1 MNPTTAA
8 VLYAGIPTAVV
19 SFLMML
25 WAIRKNYLLVDD
37 DLDVLKKSKEE
48 DDLSEDDNSSNDQES
63 KYNPVHQKW
72 LYFGGG
78 YYGLMALV
86 TYIYLEVLEV
96 IEFIGNYES
105 FNQLMDQI
113 TVKAIFG
120 LVIESFLNIIPA
132 FTWFIYWPKELDMTN
147 GWYWLVA
154 SYIGYHI
161 GSFAAR
167 KYAAIATE
175 KYDN

>member
-1 MNPTTAA
+1 MNPTTEA
-8 VLYAGIPTAVV
+8 VIYAGIPTAVV